1 MAPEGK
7 IILSGDV
14 SAIAVPDVL
23 SFISMI
29 RSSGELVFRQG
40 DLAQNLH
47 WKEGELVFAHSNSKE
62 HSLGEF
68 LLRNGKV
75 TPEQLEESRK
85 HLEPGVRHGKLLVQ
99 LGFLSPKDLWWGVKE
114 QVLEIVF
121 SLFSWNEGKFEFFA
135 NEEEIGERITLT
147 LSTSTIIMEGIRR
160 LDESERIAEKITSN
174 EMIFYK
180 LPVSEGEVEALELST
195 SDRRIYDAI
204 DGEKTITELV
214 RAAGDRTEFDVKQ
227 LLYQMMSARLVEEV
241 PSEETFRPV
250 FLDVEDSPE
259 LLRIISTYNDMFAHL
274 FSTLL
279 ETVGEDEAREIFT
292 AATMSAENDELWEGV
307 FFDQFGRFDEN
318 MLVANISEL
327 PFEKRKSA
335 LDEGLNN
342 LLSIQLFEVSQ
353 HLPTDK
359 KNEIFRFISDQ
370 KAELEKAVS

>member
-1 MAPEGK
+1 MAEK
-7 IILSGDV
+7 EKVALSGDLEV
-14 SAIAVPDVL
+14 ISVPDVL

-29 RSSGELVFRQG
+29 RSTGDLVFRKG
-40 DLAQNLH
+40 DIQQNVH
-47 WKEGELVFAHSNSKE
+47 WKDGEMVFAHSNSQE

-68 LLRNGKV
+68 LLRNGKI
-75 TPEQLEESRK
+75 TKEQLDDSRK

-99 LGFLSPKDLWWGVKE
+99 LGYLSPKDLWWGVKE
-114 QVLEIVF
+114 QVLEIIF
-121 SLFSWNEGKFEFFA
+121 SMFSWNEGDFEFIA
-135 NEEEIGERITLT
+135 SEAELGERITLT
-147 LSTSTIIMEGIRR
+147 LNTSTIIMEGIRR
-160 LDESERIAEKITSN
+160 LDESERISEKITGN
-174 EMIFYK
+174 DMVFYK
-180 LPVSEGEVEALELST
+180 LPVTDDEIESLGLSE
-195 SDRRIYDAI
+195 SDRRIYEEI
-204 DGEKTITELV
+204 DGEKTITDLV
-214 RAAGDRTEFDVKQ
+214 RAAGDRTEFEVKQ
-227 LLYQMMSARLVEEV
+227 LLYQMLSARLIDEM

-292 AATMSAENDELWEGV
+292 AATISAENDELWEGV

-359 KNEIFRFISDQ
+359 KNEIFQFISDQ

>member
-1 MAPEGK
+1 MADEDTV
-7 IILSGDV
+7 ILSGNV
-14 SAIAVPDVL
+14 AAITVPDVL

-29 RSSGELVFRQG
+29 RASGVLVFRLG
-40 DLAQNLH
+40 ELERDLH
-47 WKEGELVFAHSNSKE
+47 WKDGEMVFATSSSPE

-68 LLRNGKV
+68 LLRNGKI
-75 TPEQLEESRK
+75 TREQLEESRQQ
-85 HLEPGVRHGKLLVQ
+85 LQPGVRHGKLLVQ

-121 SLFSWNEGKFEFFA
+121 SLFSWSDGRFEFRL
-135 NEEEIGERITLT
+135 EVTDLSERIVLN
-147 LSTSTIIMEGIRR
+147 LNTSTIIMEGIRR
-160 LDESERIAEKITSN
+160 LDEAERIKEKITSN

-180 LPVSEGEVEALELST
+180 LPVTEDEVESLELSE
-195 SDRRIYDAI
+195 SQRRVYDSI
-204 DGEKTITELV
+204 DGEKDITELV
-214 RAAGDRTEFDVKQ
+214 RSSGEITEFDVKQ
-227 LLYQMMSARLVEEV
+227 LLYQMLSARLIDEM

-279 ETVGEDEAREIFT
+279 ETVGEDQAREIFT
-292 AATMSAENDELWEGV
+292 AATMNADNDELWEGV

-327 PFEKRKSA
+327 PFEERKSA

-353 HLPTDK
+353 HLPPDK
-359 KNEIFRFISDQ
+359 KSEIFKFISDQ
-370 KAELEKAVS
+370 KADLERAVS

>member
-1 MAPEGK
+1 MAHEDK
-7 IILSGDV
+7 VILSGDV
-14 SAIAVPDVL
+14 SAITVPDVL

-29 RSSGELVFRQG
+29 RASGELIFRRAE
-40 DLAQNLH
+40 LERHLH
-47 WKEGELVFAHSNSKE
+47 WKDGEVVFAHSNSQE

-75 TPEQLEESRK
+75 TREQLEESRRQ
-85 HLEPGVRHGKLLVQ
+85 LQPGVRHGKLLVQ

-114 QVLEIVF
+114 QVLEIIF
-121 SLFSWNEGKFEFFA
+121 SLFSWDQGRFDFHSAEQDLS
-135 NEEEIGERITLT
+135 ERITLN
-147 LSTSTIIMEGIRR
+147 LNTSTIIMEGIRR
-160 LDESERIAEKITSN
+160 LDEAERIKEKITSN
-174 EMIFYK
+174 DMVFYT
-180 LPVSEGEVEALELST
+180 LPVTDDEVASLELGEAE
-195 SDRRIYDAI
+195 RKIYDAI
-204 DGEKTITELV
+204 DGEKNITELV
-214 RAAGDRTEFDVKQ
+214 RASGELTEFDVKQ
-227 LLYQMMSARLVEEV
+227 LLYQMLSARLIDEM

-279 ETVGEDEAREIFT
+279 DTAGEEQSRDIFT
-292 AATMSAENDELWEGV
+292 AATMSADNDELWEGV

-327 PFEKRKSA
+327 PFEQRKSA

-353 HLPTDK
+353 HLSPAK
-359 KNEIFRFISDQ
+359 KSEIFKFISDR
-370 KAELEKAVS
+370 KAELERAVS